1 MMNILTGFHPWLQ
14 HSRGPVHL
22 PNMAYHKAIDKAY
35 QFVQI
40 LTLFKLHAKVVGMP
54 NIDISINIDIDI
66 SINTNIGI
74 RNA

>member
-1 MMNILTGFHPWLQ
+1 
-14 HSRGPVHL
+14 
-22 PNMAYHKAIDKAY
+22 MAYHKAIDKAY